1 MMWLTLGGGFLATLT
16 TVPTPAS
23 GCEVVVTVPATHAQ
37 ALAPGK
43 PLPTGSGEVSLVI
56 KLPKAACSHP
66 TPPTA
71 DDSRPVP
78 PTVDGSRPT
87 PPTADGSRPV
97 PPTADGS
104 RPSHPRWTIP
114 APHPRHPSPITVKP
128 LPTPTP
134 EPPPSPTPKP
144 KPAPARTK
152 GAIAAAAALAKLGT
166 PFSWG
171 GGAPS
176 GPTRGVGRGANTTG
190 FDCSGLTL
198 YAWSRAGVKLTHYT
212 GAQFRQGRRVPLSD
226 LRKGDLVFFGGGTG
240 DPTHVG
246 LYLSNGIMIHAPKTG
261 DVVKKTQ
268 FLNSSYYRSVYRGAV
283 RPG

>member
-16 TVPTPAS
+16 TVPTPAP
-23 GCEVVVTVPATHAQ
+23 GCEVVVTLPATHAP

-43 PLPTGSGEVSLVI
+43 PPQANAGEASLVI
-56 KLPKAACSHP
+56 RLPKAAC
-66 TPPTA
+66 
-71 DDSRPVP
+71 
-78 PTVDGSRPT
+78 
-87 PPTADGSRPV
+87 
-97 PPTADGS
+97 
-104 RPSHPRWTIP
+104 WTSPI
-114 APHPRHPSPITVKP
+114 PHPRHPTPITIK
-128 LPTPTP
+128 PTPIP
-134 EPPPSPTPKP
+134 EAPPSPTPKP
-144 KPAPARTK
+144 ETPPSPAPKPKPAPTRTK
-152 GAIAAAAALAKLGT
+152 GEIAAAAALAKLGT

-190 FDCSGLTL
+190 FDCSGLAL

-212 GAQFRQGRRVPLSD
+212 GAQFRQGRRIPLSG

-246 LYLSNGIMIHAPKTG
+246 LYLGSGIMIHAPKTG
-261 DVVKKTQ
+261 DVVRKSQ